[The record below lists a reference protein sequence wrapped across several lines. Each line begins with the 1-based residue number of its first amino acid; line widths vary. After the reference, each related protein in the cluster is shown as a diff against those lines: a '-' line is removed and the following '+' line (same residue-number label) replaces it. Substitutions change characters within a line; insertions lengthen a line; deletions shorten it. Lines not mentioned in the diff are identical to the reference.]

1 MFTRLVAIAILAAY
15 AQSLS
20 ASPTPDQLTF
30 FESKIRP
37 VLAQHCYQCH
47 SAEALRAGKL
57 KANLL
62 VDSRDGMMKGGESGA
77 AVVPGKREDSLL
89 LAALKYDGFEMPPAG
104 KLPDEVIADFEKWI
118 DMGAPDPRDQ
128 PTAVVD
134 ERTIDVEEGR

>member
-1 MFTRLVAIAILAAY
+1 MAVAVRASVVA
-15 AQSLS
+15 
-20 ASPTPDQLTF
+20 ASPTPDQLAF

-47 SAEALRAGKL
+47 SAEALQAGKL

-77 AVVPGKREDSLL
+77 AVVPGKRDDSLL

-104 KLPDEVIADFEKWI
+104 KLPDDVIADFEKWI
-118 DMGAPDPRDQ
+118 DMGDLPP
-128 PTAVVD
+128 
-134 ERTIDVEEGR
+134 